1 MEPGVEPVPAL
12 LLGHVP
18 LRAGELPALV
28 GEEGRQV
35 DQEADGEAEQ
45 HQPVEPHGLQG
56 EQGGR
61 DGTHHPH
68 PLEGHEG
75 DDEVGGAGEE
85 SVERLKDA
93 DEGGH
98 GEGGGHIAG
107 HCEVAKA
114 FTVSANN
121 YKTGQVEPT

>member
-1 MEPGVEPVPAL
+1 MEPWLEPVPAL

-35 DQEADGEAEQ
+35 GHQAYGEAEED
-45 HQPVEPHGLQG
+45 QPVEPHGLQR

-61 DGTHHPH
+61 DGPHHPH
-68 PLEGHEG
+68 PLESHEG

-85 SVERLKDA
+85 SVERLEDA
-93 DEGGH
+93 EKGGH
-98 GEGGGHIAG
+98 GEGGWHVGRHR
-107 HCEVAKA
+107 EVSEAL
-114 FTVSANN
+114 TVSANN
-121 YKTGQVEPT
+121 D